1 LTLAEK
7 IKKDLEQAI
16 RQNDK
21 ARRDALRLIL
31 ASVKNAEIDLQK
43 TLDDSDIFGIL
54 AKEAKKRQESIEA
67 FEQGNR
73 QDLIAQEKVELTLIS
88 EYLPEQMSRDDIIAM
103 TRKIIE
109 DIGATDA
116 RDKGKVMA
124 QLMPQ
129 TKGRAE
135 GKEVSDIVSD
145 ILNNLQ
151 C

>member
-1 LTLAEK
+1 MTLAEK